1 MTLLSFRTALQHIS
15 DLSQV
20 GITDFVIFLCIT
32 MKLLWN
38 NLYKPTWLAIATT
51 LNTLATTCGYTFNP
65 LRILCKCNMNSQNA
79 RFPSKCAVKLKK
91 QNKCDALLNLK
102 QASLTFSENVQN
114 ETISLKAQW
123 VFALIQED
131 KKIENISASVVP
143 VLYSSTKLRGGRLTW
158 LVLRMKQSSSDSKR
172 STNQIVV
179 QDRGKE
185 RYYAGSVRK
194 KLLYFIFIM
203 KVFSNNI

>member
-20 GITDFVIFLCIT
+20 CITDSVIFLFIT

-38 NLYKPTWLAIATT
+38 NLYKPTWLALATT

-65 LRILCKCNMNSQNA
+65 LWILCKCNMNSQNA
-79 RFPSKCAVKLKK
+79 RFPSICAVKLKK

-114 ETISLKAQW
+114 EINLNLFESTVNVCTDTRRQKN
-123 VFALIQED
+123 
-131 KKIENISASVVP
+131 ENISASAVP
-143 VLYSSTKLRGGRLTW
+143 VLYSGTKLRWGRLTW
-158 LVLRMKQSSSDSKR
+158 LVLRMKLSSSDSKR

-185 RYYAGSVRK
+185 RY
-194 KLLYFIFIM
+194 
-203 KVFSNNI
+203 